1 MNKKNKANPTA
12 QLALLIATMVVIEV
26 LSQTIFAAFA
36 LPIKPTLTHI
46 PVIIASIVYG
56 PKIGAYLGGFM
67 GIMSIVRNTIV
78 YTVGSYLFSPFEI
91 MSIVRNTIV
100 YTVGSYL
107 FSPFV
112 EGGTWASAVIAI
124 VPRILIGIFPYFIY
138 KLLQNRLG
146 LMLSGVLGAFTNTF
160 FVLLGIY
167 FLIPNFYS
175 AGGKTLMA
183 TIFTINSVAEMVIA
197 GLLTLSITPML
208 LRLKK

>member
-1 MNKKNKANPTA
+1 MMNKKNKANPTA

-67 GIMSIVRNTIV
+67 G
-78 YTVGSYLFSPFEI
+78 I

-183 TIFTINSVAEMVIA
+183 TIFTIT
-197 GLLTLSITPML
+197 LLLKWL
-208 LRLKK
+208 LLAY

>member
-1 MNKKNKANPTA
+1 MMNKKNKANQTA
-12 QLALLIATMVVIEV
+12 QLSLLIATMVVIEV
-26 LSQTIFAAFA
+26 LSQTIFAAFV

-46 PVIIASIVYG
+46 
-56 PKIGAYLGGFM
+56 M
-67 GIMSIVRNTIV
+67 GIMSIIRNTVI
-78 YTVGSYLFSPFEI
+78 YTVS
-91 MSIVRNTIV
+91 
-100 YTVGSYL
+100 SYL

-124 VPRILIGIFPYFIY
+124 VPRILIGIFPYFVY

-146 LMLSGVLGAFTNTF
+146 LALSGVLGAFTNTF

-167 FLIPNFYS
+167 FLIPNFYT

-183 TIFTINSVAEMVIA
+183 TIFTTNSIAEMIIA
-197 GLLTLSITPML
+197 GLLTLSITPVL

>member
-1 MNKKNKANPTA
+1 M
-12 QLALLIATMVVIEV
+12 
-26 LSQTIFAAFA
+26 
-36 LPIKPTLTHI
+36 
-46 PVIIASIVYG
+46 
-56 PKIGAYLGGFM
+56 
-67 GIMSIVRNTIV
+67 
-78 YTVGSYLFSPFEI
+78 
-91 MSIVRNTIV
+91 
-100 YTVGSYL
+100 
-107 FSPFV
+107 

-146 LMLSGVLGAFTNTF
+146 LTLSGVLGAFTNTF

-197 GLLTLSITPML
+197 GLLTLSVTPML
-208 LRLKK
+208 LRLKN

>member
-1 MNKKNKANPTA
+1 MNKKNKANQTA

-26 LSQTIFAAFA
+26 LSQTIFAAFV

-67 GIMSIVRNTIV
+67 GIMSIIRNTVI
-78 YTVGSYLFSPFEI
+78 YTVSSY
-91 MSIVRNTIV
+91 
-100 YTVGSYL
+100 
-107 FSPFV
+107 
-112 EGGTWASAVIAI
+112 
-124 VPRILIGIFPYFIY
+124 
-138 KLLQNRLG
+138 
-146 LMLSGVLGAFTNTF
+146 GVLGAFTNTF

-183 TIFTINSVAEMVIA
+183 TIFTTNSVAEMVIA
-197 GLLTLSITPML
+197 GLLTLSITPVL

>member
-1 MNKKNKANPTA
+1 MMNKKNKANPTA

-78 YTVGSYLFSPFEI
+78 YTVGSYLFSPF
-91 MSIVRNTIV
+91 
-100 YTVGSYL
+100 
-107 FSPFV
+107 V

-138 KLLQNRLG
+138 KLLQN
-146 LMLSGVLGAFTNTF
+146 AFTNTF

>member
-1 MNKKNKANPTA
+1 MNKKNKANQTA

-26 LSQTIFAAFA
+26 LSQTIFAAFV
-36 LPIKPTLTHI
+36 LPITPTLTHI

-67 GIMSIVRNTIV
+67 GIMSIVRNTII
-78 YTVGSYLFSPFEI
+78 YTVS
-91 MSIVRNTIV
+91 
-100 YTVGSYL
+100 SYL

-124 VPRILIGIFPYFIY
+124 VPRILIGIFPYFVY

-146 LMLSGVLGAFTNTF
+146 LILSGVLGAFTNTF

-167 FLIPNFYS
+167 FLIPNFYT

-183 TIFTINSVAEMVIA
+183 TIFTTNSIAEMIIA
-197 GLLTLSITPML
+197 GLLTLSITPVL

>member
-78 YTVGSYLFSPFEI
+78 YTVACRMRHSYIKEQ
-91 MSIVRNTIV
+91 V
-100 YTVGSYL
+100 
-107 FSPFV
+107 
-112 EGGTWASAVIAI
+112 
-124 VPRILIGIFPYFIY
+124 
-138 KLLQNRLG
+138 
-146 LMLSGVLGAFTNTF
+146 LS
-160 FVLLGIY
+160 
-167 FLIPNFYS
+167 
-175 AGGKTLMA
+175 
-183 TIFTINSVAEMVIA
+183 
-197 GLLTLSITPML
+197 
-208 LRLKK
+208 